1 MHLLE
6 GIKSLALAQRIDS
19 VCDRFEADWKAGRR
33 ADVDAYLQDVPAA
46 EQDAARSALNAVRKE
61 LESQN
66 RSVDSSVSQDSER
79 TGAYQP
85 SRSIP
90 ERIGRFEILALLG
103 EGAFGRVYKARD
115 SQLDREVAIK
125 VPKLEAFAGQFDLQ
139 RFLREAKSAA
149 AIQHPNICPVHEVNV
164 EGGQPYIV
172 MAFVHGKSLAEYLK
186 GRSKP
191 LPQKQA
197 ALIVRKLAL
206 ALHAAHEKRVVHRDL
221 KPANILYDPER
232 KDVVITDFG
241 LAIRASGDARQ
252 THSGVLLG
260 TPAYMSPEQARG
272 DVKQVGPASDIF
284 ALGVILYE
292 LLTNHRPFQGSLG
305 DVIGQIQ
312 HVEPPSIRAHNPELD
327 ERLDVIC
334 RQAMAKEPK
343 NRFACMKA
351 FAAVL
356 DAYLKDYPTEP
367 TTQRS
372 KATEAEQSVGLAQIL
387 GALSAD
393 RRAKTEAAVEAAVH
407 KSRIPL
413 WKLLAPAGLLG
424 VLLTL
429 GIILFARTPTA
440 TVMIHIDVDLND
452 KTLSFFLDGK
462 AIAAD
467 DLKAPIELKVGNHEL
482 LVKRGEEV
490 VRRFT
495 FTVSRDAGPRIELR
509 EEKPE
514 PPPKQAPP
522 PVTPKDPDRAAAE
535 WVLGL
540 GGSVQVGQEG
550 KAPWEVTRLADL
562 PPSPFHVLRVGLG
575 GRPIKDADF
584 RPLEGLQ
591 RIVGI
596 NLLNAPVTDRALESL
611 AKVPRLEWLQL
622 DGTRI
627 TDEGVRH
634 LAQLQ
639 RLQTLHLN
647 RTAVAGTGFAGWRG
661 SHVRTLH
668 LDDNVTDAGVKEIAG
683 LTEPR
688 ELSVGGWHLT
698 EDGVRWLRSLKLETL
713 RFIAPSATDKIVEP
727 LVEMKQLT
735 HLGLGAGRLTDEG
748 LKRLSA
754 MDQLKILALGGTA
767 ITNDGL
773 AHLRPMRL
781 TVLSF
786 WPGTPQ
792 ISDAGLK
799 HLQELKTLRSLNLVG
814 TSVTDAGI
822 PELAR
827 MTWLTHIYLNETK
840 VTAAGIA
847 ELRKALPKCRI
858 IPDEALKETAG
869 NDLRVCGFNVQ

>member
-1 MHLLE
+1 MQPAADL
-6 GIKSLALAQRIDS
+6 SLAQRIDS

-33 ADVDAYLQDVPAA
+33 QPVETYLTDVKPADREALQAALLAVQEELAKQVPSA
-46 EQDAARSALNAVRKE
+46 ETSL
-61 LESQN
+61 
-66 RSVDSSVSQDSER
+66 SQDSVR

-85 SRSIP
+85 GSDDIIGGRL
-90 ERIGRFEILALLG
+90 GRFEILALLG
-103 EGAFGRVYKARD
+103 QGAFGKVYKARD
-115 SQLDREVAIK
+115 PQLERDVAIK
-125 VPKLEAFAGQFDLQ
+125 VPKLEAFGGQFDLN

-149 AIQHPNICPVHEVNV
+149 AIQHPNICPVHEVGS

-172 MAFVHGKSLAEYLK
+172 MALVPGKSLAEYLK
-186 GRSKP
+186 GRDKP

-221 KPANILYDPER
+221 KPANILFDPER

-272 DVKQVGPASDIF
+272 DVKNVGPASDIF

-292 LLTNHRPFQGSLG
+292 MLTGRRPFEGSLG
-305 DVIGQIQ
+305 EVLGQVQ
-312 HVEPPSIRAHNPELD
+312 HVEPPSVRSLNPAID
-327 ERLDVIC
+327 ERLDAVC
-334 RQAMAKEPK
+334 RQAMAKAPSE
-343 NRFACMKA
+343 RFASMKA
-351 FAAVL
+351 LAAAL
-356 DAYLKDYPTEP
+356 EAYLKDHATAPTPSKQTDAPEP
-367 TTQRS
+367 
-372 KATEAEQSVGLAQIL
+372 EQSVGLAQIL

-393 RRAKTEAAVEAAVH
+393 RRAETEAAVEAAVH

-429 GIILFARTPTA
+429 GIIFFARTPTA

-522 PVTPKDPDRAAAE
+522 PATPKDADRAAAE

-540 GGSVQVGQEG
+540 GGSVQIGQEG

-562 PPSPFHVLRVGLG
+562 PSSPFHVQRVGLG

-584 RPLEGLQ
+584 KPLEGLQ
-591 RIVGI
+591 RLVGI
-596 NLLNAPVTDRALESL
+596 NLLDAPATDRALESL

-622 DGTRI
+622 DGTQV
-627 TDEGVRH
+627 TDEGVKH

-647 RTAVAGTGFAGWRG
+647 RTAVTGTGFAGWRG
-661 SHVRTLH
+661 SAVRTLH
-668 LDDNVTDAGVKEIAG
+668 VDDNVTDAGVKEIAG
-683 LTEPR
+683 LTELR
-688 ELSVGGWHLT
+688 ELSVSGWHLT
-698 EDGVRWLRSLKLETL
+698 EDGVKWLRSLKLEYL
-713 RFIAPSATDKIVEP
+713 SVSAPPATDKIVEP

-754 MDQLKILALGGTA
+754 MRQLKFLGLGGTA
-767 ITNDGL
+767 ITSEGL
-773 AHLRPMRL
+773 AHLRPMPL
-781 TVLSF
+781 TALSF
-786 WPGTPQ
+786 WPRTPQ

-799 HLQELKTLRSLNLVG
+799 HLQELKTLRSLNLTG

-827 MTWLTHIYLNETK
+827 MTWLTHIHLNETK
-840 VTAAGIA
+840 VTAAG
-847 ELRKALPKCRI
+847 LRQLQQALPGCTI
-858 IPDEALKETAG
+858 EPAPPA
-869 NDLRVCGFNVQ
+869 DL